1 MEKKLATLEQNYF
14 LLDGSFELPD
24 ETDNGEVGWWSGEI
38 SDSNGAINQVLE
50 FNFTE
55 PQSSIGF
62 TIAFDEKANQYA
74 TDFKIEVFDPSDSLV
89 SEDIVVGN
97 TLNRYISEMPV
108 DGYKRVKITFTKT
121 SQPFRRIRVSEVVW
135 HSSRIYDEILTDL
148 NYFTRFLL
156 SMENCRQTN

>member
-1 MEKKLATLEQNYF
+1 MQSVSPLYNPYADERWSNIRVVFELVDIDAAEDATPTVTSEAEISKLAQTHNRVVEMEKKLATLEQNYF

-62 TIAFDEKANQYA
+62 TIAFDEK
-74 TDFKIEVFDPSDSLV
+74 S
-89 SEDIVVGN
+89 
-97 TLNRYISEMPV
+97 
-108 DGYKRVKITFTKT
+108 
-121 SQPFRRIRVSEVVW
+121 
-135 HSSRIYDEILTDL
+135 
-148 NYFTRFLL
+148 
-156 SMENCRQTN
+156 

>member
-24 ETDNGEVGWWSGEI
+24 ENDNGEVGWWSGEI
-38 SDSNGAINQVLE
+38 SDSNGQISQLLE

-62 TIAFDEKANQYA
+62 TVVFDEKANEYA
-74 TDFKIEVFDPSDSLV
+74 TDFKIEVFDPSYSLV
-89 SEDIVVGN
+89 ANDNIIGN
-97 TLNRYISEMPV
+97 TLSRYVSEMPV

-121 SQPFRRIRVSEVVW
+121 SLPFRR
-135 HSSRIYDEILTDL
+135 
-148 NYFTRFLL
+148 N
-156 SMENCRQTN
+156 